1 MEENNEK
8 NKKYEANLMKASN
21 SYRKLRKSIQ
31 KTTLR
36 IIRIARFIWPF
47 IINPFFLI
55 IFLFIL
61 FIWWIYMLVTDSGK
75 NISLQSTPSIIISK
89 EKALALWL
97 EIYEEWEYKWK
108 IKWCEKLE
116 LPENI
121 YTSFIKWY
129 SEQVFNSDAQMI
141 NNLCLYH
148 LLYLKKIKWELSF
161 EKESESIDEIK
172 W

>member
-61 FIWWIYMLVTDSGK
+61 FI
-75 NISLQSTPSIIISK
+75 
-89 EKALALWL
+89 
-97 EIYEEWEYKWK
+97 
-108 IKWCEKLE
+108 
-116 LPENI
+116 
-121 YTSFIKWY
+121 
-129 SEQVFNSDAQMI
+129 
-141 NNLCLYH
+141 
-148 LLYLKKIKWELSF
+148 
-161 EKESESIDEIK
+161 
-172 W
+172 